1 VYNIIEAEDKTR
13 QTAKEVTQLGAG
25 VAGGAAG
32 AAVVVALV
40 SNPAGWVVGVAMFVT
55 AALFGVGADEA
66 FEYYWPEKK

>member
-13 QTAKEVTQLGAG
+13 QTAKEATQLGSS
-25 VAGGAAG
+25 VAAS
-32 AAVVVALV
+32 AAVVVALM

-55 AALFGVGADEA
+55 AALFGVGADQA